1 MAALALASGRGSA
14 LRRARLRPASG
25 SLLLIGLAFASGAC
39 RTKKLTPAPPR
50 ATGPWLDT
58 LPPVPTSY
66 IDVPV
71 RYNLA
76 PALEWLEAAVPRSM
90 GDLAERHPIPG
101 KSRMHYAFELERQP
115 FRVEIE
121 GRTASVIAEISYK
134 GRAWDNPPILPEISA
149 SCGLGPA
156 KPRP

>member
-1 MAALALASGRGSA
+1 MMPSPWKVGRHFALLPLGAVLLAAAGCREKLAPS
-14 LRRARLRPASG
+14 
-25 SLLLIGLAFASGAC
+25 
-39 RTKKLTPAPPR
+39 PPR
-50 ATGPWLDT
+50 ATGPWVDT

-76 PALEWLEAAVPRSM
+76 PALQWIEAAVPRSM

-101 KSRMHYAFELERQP
+101 KKRMHYAFKLDRQP

-121 GRTASVIAEISYK
+121 G
-134 GRAWDNPPILPEISA
+134 
-149 SCGLGPA
+149 
-156 KPRP
+156 